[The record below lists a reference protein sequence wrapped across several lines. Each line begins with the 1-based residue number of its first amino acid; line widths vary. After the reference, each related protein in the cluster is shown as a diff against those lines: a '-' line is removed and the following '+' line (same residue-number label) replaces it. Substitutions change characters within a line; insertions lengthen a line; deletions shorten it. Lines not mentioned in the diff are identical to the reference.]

1 MLSPPVI
8 LIKLA
13 VAIEKFLNNLIYFL
27 IEEGI
32 RRSLLNLKYL
42 LLVSGVDESLAADFE
57 TLLEKDI
64 ITIIKTVIS
73 NIKKEFPEKLLKRL
87 LES

>member
-8 LIKLA
+8 LMKLA
-13 VAIEKFLNNLIYFL
+13 VAIEKFLNNSIYSL

-32 RRSLLNLKYL
+32 RRSLPNLRCL
-42 LLVSGVDESLAADFE
+42 LLVSGVDMSLAADFK

-64 ITIIKTVIS
+64 ITIIEAVIS
-73 NIKKEFPEKLLKRL
+73 NIKEEFPERLLERL

>member
-1 MLSPPVI
+1 LP
-8 LIKLA
+8 
-13 VAIEKFLNNLIYFL
+13 NL
-27 IEEGI
+27 
-32 RRSLLNLKYL
+32 RYL

-64 ITIIKTVIS
+64 TIIETVVS
-73 NIKKEFPEKLLKRL
+73 NMKEEFPERLLERL

>member
-8 LIKLA
+8 LMKLTI
-13 VAIEKFLNNLIYFL
+13 AIGKFLNNSIYFL

-32 RRSLLNLKYL
+32 RRSLPNLKYL

-57 TLLEKDI
+57 TLLEEDI
-64 ITIIKTVIS
+64 IIIIKTVIF
-73 NIKKEFPEKLLKRL
+73 NIKEEFPERL
-87 LES
+87 LEKLLES

>member
-13 VAIEKFLNNLIYFL
+13 IAIGKFLNNLIYFL

-32 RRSLLNLKYL
+32 KRSLPNLKYL
-42 LLVSGVDESLAADFE
+42 LLVSGVDKSLAADFE

-64 ITIIKTVIS
+64 IIKIKIIIS
-73 NIKKEFPEKLLKRL
+73 NIKEEFPERL
-87 LES
+87 LEKLLEF

>member
-1 MLSPPVI
+1 M
-8 LIKLA
+8 KLA
-13 VAIEKFLNNLIYFL
+13 VAIGKFLNNSIYSL

-42 LLVSGVDESLAADFE
+42 LLVSGVDESLATDFE

-64 ITIIKTVIS
+64 IIIIKIIIF
-73 NIKKEFPEKLLKRL
+73 NIKEEFSKRL
-87 LES
+87 LEKLLES

>member
-1 MLSPPVI
+1 M
-8 LIKLA
+8 KLA
-13 VAIEKFLNNLIYFL
+13 VAIGKFLNNLIYSL

-32 RRSLLNLKYL
+32 RRSLLNLRYL

-57 TLLEKDI
+57 TLLEEDI
-64 ITIIKTVIS
+64 ITIIKIIIF
-73 NIKKEFPEKLLKRL
+73 NIKKEFPERLLERL

>member
-13 VAIEKFLNNLIYFL
+13 VAIGKFLNNSIYSL

-32 RRSLLNLKYL
+32 RRSLPNLKYL
-42 LLVSGVDESLAADFE
+42 LLVSGVDESLATDFE
-57 TLLEKDI
+57 TLLEEDI
-64 ITIIKTVIS
+64 IIIIKTVIF
-73 NIKKEFPEKLLKRL
+73 NIKEEFPKKLLEKLL
-87 LES
+87 ES